1 MKLNIVCPC
10 CNEEIE
16 VVLNNTRH
24 TKSDSLSPPVEQ
36 LLKEFGIEFG

>member
-16 VVLNNTRH
+16 VVLNMARH
-24 TKSDSLSPPVEQ
+24 TKSDGSSPPVKQ
-36 LLKEFGIEFG
+36 LLKDLDIEFG